1 MGDSARSV
9 RVTKQGLLE
18 SPCFHQRAQYLRAL
32 VLFGGRGGLVGLFC
46 FWSPDNNQSQVP
58 LSPPFKSQRGP
69 FTLKKKKKSSKG
81 SILFRRATSA
91 GSGGVGAGA
100 DSDPSP
106 RSIHL
111 HRPFFEAYSFCLA
124 LKPKMA
130 IWRQVLVS
138 FVSCINRERRGRGC
152 APGCRDHFAADYR
165 C

>member
-1 MGDSARSV
+1 MGV
-9 RVTKQGLLE
+9 WGLSTRATAPGPPGPL
-18 SPCFHQRAQYLRAL
+18 CFHQRALNLAAL
-32 VLFGGRGGLVGLFC
+32 VLFLGGLVGLFC

-69 FTLKKKKKSSKG
+69 FALKKTKKKSSKG
-81 SILFRRATSA
+81 SILLRTATSA
-91 GSGGVGAGA
+91 SSGGVGAGA

-130 IWRQVLVS
+130 ICRQVLLS
-138 FVSCINRERRGRGC
+138 FVSGRNPGRAGRGC
-152 APGCRDHFAADYR
+152 APGRRDHFAADYR